1 MIWARRNSERVKAL
15 KTGEKASCPL
25 CSKQVIPK
33 CGEIKIWHWAHK
45 IDFECDSFGEPE
57 SEWHLN
63 WKNKFL
69 KEQQEVAIKNH
80 IADIKNKN
88 GLIIEL
94 QNSPISPYN
103 IREREEFYGKMI
115 WLLNG
120 KTLAKNLEL
129 RQKSYGLSFRWK
141 WFPKSWEVAKKPIYI
156 DFSNLYGD
164 VEIFLIKKFYFSKYI
179 AGWGKEITKKDFLK
193 IFRGR
198 NE

>member
-1 MIWARRNSERVKAL
+1 MKWAIKNNKRITAIPKSKAI
-15 KTGEKASCPL
+15 CPL
-25 CSKQVIPK
+25 CKKEVIPK
-33 CGEIKIWHWAHK
+33 CGEIKIWHWSHK
-45 IDFECDSFGEPE
+45 VDFECDSFGEPE

-69 KEQQEVAIKNH
+69 KEEQEVIIENH

-94 QNSPISPYN
+94 QNSPISSYE

-120 KTLAKNLEL
+120 KTLGKNLEL

-141 WFPKSWEVAKKPIYI
+141 WFPKSWTVAKKPIYI
-156 DFSNLYGD
+156 DFSNFYED
-164 VEIFLIKKFYFSKYI
+164 IEIFLIKKIYFSKYI
-179 AGWGKEITKKDFLK
+179 AG
-193 IFRGR
+193 
-198 NE
+198 